1 MTMLSQVAVALAF
14 ELGLHKDIPVRS
26 DMAKGLSGSEA
37 GVLRAETP
45 RPQSRSMEDRRTF
58 LALFHLTSA

>member
-14 ELGLHKDIPVRS
+14 ELGLHKDIAVRS
-26 DMAKGLSGSEA
+26 GVTQGASGS
-37 GVLRAETP
+37 GDIRTGIP
-45 RPQSRSMEDRRTF
+45 KPPTRSMEDRRTF